1 MGFDV
6 ARKFKEVFT
15 PHGTDRRDTGY
26 YSTPQEVATYIF
38 ERLTTINPLGTKV
51 VDTCVGMEE
60 LSSPFLDS
68 HFDVAG
74 IDITNHIGQKRSN
87 FIKDDFISIY
97 EAFKTPSL
105 FNEKSLAFI
114 NSDFWIANPPYNC
127 HEVNYIQSNKPRL
140 KKVFDDVGVH
150 NMYSMFISAM
160 IDMARDGAV
169 IGLITLDSFL
179 TSKAHKELRHKILD
193 NCIIHDILLCPTDLF
208 LNQGADVRTCILI
221 LQKGNK
227 LKQPL
232 VKLLNRPSNKEKF
245 FEKIQNKEFLE
256 IALPDILLNDKIDNH
271 EFLIGVPDAIKTL
284 FSCERIGQK
293 FKCVTGISTGND
305 KKYIS
310 KEIKDGFSVPF
321 YKNPGSKK
329 FFCNPDGYLIDSFL
343 EENKNVKNFM
353 VRNIPLLFMPGIT
366 CSSMGVEFSACYLP
380 SKVTYG
386 VNPNIIC
393 DEDEIWW
400 LLSYLNSN
408 IVKYIVRGV
417 LIRSNMVTSG
427 YISRLPVPYFN
438 MDEKDV
444 LSSLGKKA
452 YQLAQE
458 NTKELIFVIG
468 EINNCIY
475 RYLGI
480 PSATQNE
487 LDEFC
492 QDIIKKT

>member
-1 MGFDV
+1 M

-15 PHGTDRRDTGY
+15 QHGTDRRDTGY
-26 YSTPQEVATYIF
+26 YSTPQQVAAYIF
-38 ERLTTINPLGTKV
+38 ERLTTINPLGIKV

-68 HFDVAG
+68 HFDVTG
-74 IDITNHIGQKRSN
+74 IDITDHIGQKRSN
-87 FIKDDFISIY
+87 FINDDFISLY
-97 EAFKTPSL
+97 ERFKIPSL
-105 FNEKSLAFI
+105 FNEKQLPFI
-114 NSDFWIANPPYNC
+114 DSDFWIANPPYNC
-127 HEVNYIQSNKPRL
+127 HEVNYIQSNKAHL

-160 IDMARDGAV
+160 IDMAKEGAV

-208 LNQGADVRTCILI
+208 LSQGADVRTCIFI
-221 LQKGNK
+221 IQKGKNVR
-227 LKQPL
+227 QPL
-232 VKLLNRPSNKEKF
+232 VKLFNRPANKKEF
-245 FEKIQNKEFLE
+245 FKKIQNKEFLE
-256 IALPDILLNDKIDNH
+256 IALPDILLNDQIDNN
-271 EFLIGVPDAIKTL
+271 EFLIGVPDVIKNL
-284 FSCERIGQK
+284 FSYKRIGQK
-293 FKCVTGISTGND
+293 FKCITGISTGND

-329 FFCNPDGYLIDSFL
+329 FFCRPDGYLIDNFL

-353 VRNIPLLFMPGIT
+353 VRNIPLLYKPGIT

-380 SKVTYG
+380 PNATYG

-393 DEDEIWW
+393 DEDDIWW

-408 IVKYIVRGV
+408 IAKYIVRGV
-417 LIRSNMVTSG
+417 LIRANMVTSG
-427 YISRLPVPYFN
+427 YISRLPVPDFSI
-438 MDEKDV
+438 DEKDV

-452 YQLAQE
+452 YELAQE
-458 NTKELIFVIG
+458 NTKEVEFVIS
-468 EINNCIY
+468 EINKCIY
-475 RYLGI
+475 KYLGI
-480 PSATQNE
+480 PSAIQNE

-492 QDIIKKT
+492 QNIIKKT